1 MKGKF
6 IVFYGT
12 NGLGKT
18 TQAKMLVEH
27 LNKKGIGAEYVK
39 YPVYDLKPSGIYLN
53 EILRGGKKQ
62 AMSEEELQMWFAV
75 NRFQHEPTLKNKLE
89 RGISIIAEDYT
100 GTGLAWGAAKGAD
113 FEWLEIINKKF
124 LKEDLA
130 ILFSGERFLCEV
142 KHIHDQDMDLI
153 RRSRETHL
161 VLAKKYNWHIINAN
175 RQLEDVHKEIIKISK
190 EVISF
195 S

>member
-18 TQAKMLVEH
+18 TQAKMLVEYF
-27 LNKKGIGAEYVK
+27 NKKGIRAEYVK
-39 YPVYDLKPSGIYLN
+39 YPVYDINPSGIYLN

-62 AMSEEELQMWFAV
+62 AMSEEELQMWFAT
-75 NRFQHEPTLKNKLE
+75 NRFQYEPILKNKLAQ
-89 RGISIIAEDYT
+89 GISIVAEDYT
-100 GTGLAWGAAKGAD
+100 GTGLAWGWAKGAD
-113 FEWLEIINKKF
+113 FEWLKTINNKF

-130 ILFSGERFLCEV
+130 ILFEGERFLCEV

-153 RRSRETHL
+153 KRARETHL
-161 VLAKKYNWHIINAN
+161 AMAKQHNWIKINAN
-175 RQLEDVHKEIIKISK
+175 HPLEAVHKEIIKICEK
-190 EVISF
+190 AIS
-195 S
+195 